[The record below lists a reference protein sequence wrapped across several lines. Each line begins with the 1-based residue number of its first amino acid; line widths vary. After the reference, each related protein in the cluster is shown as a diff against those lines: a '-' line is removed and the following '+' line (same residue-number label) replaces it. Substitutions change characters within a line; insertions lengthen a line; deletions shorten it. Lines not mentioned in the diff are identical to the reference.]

1 MILWG
6 LSTMELYAYLG
17 QDSEQLTQEIQ
28 LKPKDR
34 TDAPGQQGKMTD
46 HGLYSCL
53 TILQMWH

>member
-1 MILWG
+1 
-6 LSTMELYAYLG
+6 MELYAYPG

-46 HGLYSCL
+46 HGLHSYL
-53 TILQMWH
+53 MILQMWH